1 VNSLAQTVA
10 GVGIAPNA
18 GRRHLIAPASAL
30 IIVLGLGALALQAG
44 VSPQLL
50 AVLLLVLGAEFVN
63 GWTDAPNAIATV
75 VGTRSLSPGWALLMA
90 SVLNLAGVLSGTAV
104 ATTIGTGIVDARVIN
119 LTTMA
124 GAMVGIIV
132 WSSVA
137 ARWGIPTSESHA
149 LVAGLAGAGLASA
162 GPSVLLWS
170 GWAKVILGLV
180 FSSLVGL
187 AAGAVLM
194 VVIYWLFRNA
204 VPARVHSTFQWLQI
218 CSSGFM
224 AFSHGSNDGQ
234 KFIGAFCLAL
244 VLGGALPSFSIPVWV
259 VFLCAGTMALGTS
272 VGGWK
277 IIHTLGRRM
286 CRLKAH
292 QGFAAETAAATTI
305 VVASGLGIPLSTTH
319 TIATSIMGV
328 GMVRGT
334 HAVRWSVGRELAVA
348 WLLTFPICAVI
359 SWSVVM
365 LITAFQRL
373 ATV

>member
-1 VNSLAQTVA
+1 MNSLAHAITGIETTTRAVQRNWVLPAGLLVIVVA
-10 GVGIAPNA
+10 MGV
-18 GRRHLIAPASAL
+18 
-30 IIVLGLGALALQAG
+30 LALQAG

-75 VGTRSLSPGWALLMA
+75 VGTRSLSPGWALSMA

-104 ATTIGTGIVDARVIN
+104 AATIGTGIINAGVVN

-132 WSSVA
+132 WSTVA

-162 GPSVLLWS
+162 GPSALLWS

-194 VVIYWLFRNA
+194 VVVYWLFRNA
-204 VPARVHSTFQWLQI
+204 VPARVRNTFRWLQI

-244 VLGGALPSFSIPVWV
+244 VLGGALPSFSIPIWV

-277 IIHTLGRRM
+277 IIYTLGRRM
-286 CRLKAH
+286 CRLKPH

-319 TIATSIMGV
+319 TISTSIMGV

-334 HAVRWSVGRELAVA
+334 HAVRWSVGRELVVA
-348 WLLTFPICAVI
+348 WLLTFPICAAI
-359 SWSVVM
+359 SWFVVM
-365 LITAFQRL
+365 LIAALQRL